1 MARFADNPFRLDE
14 PDWSAPELAY
24 TAAITQKAQLALH
37 RVLPGYEPTPLR
49 DCPAMA
55 RELGLGRIL
64 VKDESTRFG
73 IDAFKG
79 LGASYA
85 VFRVLDHR
93 WRALT
98 GQALD
103 PGLLR
108 DPAVRARLG
117 SLTFAAATDGNHGRA
132 VAWTAQLIGQ
142 CAVIF
147 MPDDTAPARI
157 ASIEREGASV
167 ELVPGT
173 FDDCVSV
180 CAENAAAQG
189 WIVIA
194 DTAYP
199 GNMEIPG
206 HIMTGYSTIFA
217 EIAEQAAQAP
227 FDVVLLPAGVGG
239 LAAAAAAS
247 LVMQHGAARPR
258 LVCVEPEE
266 SACFLESI
274 LHGRGTPIPAR
285 GNQRSMMVGLCCAMP
300 SLLAWPVIRDAIDL
314 FLAIEDD
321 LALAAMRLYHR
332 HGITSG
338 ESGAST
344 LAGLLALL
352 GRAECAPARERLRL
366 DRDSSV
372 LLINTEGATD
382 PENYRRVVSTQG
394 DTTGKAPA

>member
-1 MARFADNPFRLDE
+1 MARFVANPFRRDE

-24 TAAITQKAQLALH
+24 TAAIGRKDQLSLH
-37 RVLPGYEPTPLR
+37 RQLPGYAPTPLR

-64 VKDESTRFG
+64 VKDEAGRFG

-85 VFRVLDHR
+85 IFQVLGKRWRERTGSVLDP
-93 WRALT
+93 A
-98 GQALD
+98 QFA
-103 PGLLR
+103 
-108 DPAVRARLG
+108 DPAVRERLG
-117 SLTFAAATDGNHGRA
+117 TLTFTAATDGNHGRA
-132 VAWTAQLIGQ
+132 VAWTAGLLGHA
-142 CAVIF
+142 AVIF
-147 MPDDTAPARI
+147 MPEDTALSRI
-157 ASIEREGASV
+157 ASIEREGAVV

-180 CAENAAAQG
+180 CAETAATRG

-199 GNMEIPG
+199 GNMQVPG
-206 HIMTGYSTIFA
+206 YIMTGYSTIFA
-217 EIAEQAAQAP
+217 EIDEQAAATP

-239 LAAAAAAS
+239 LAAAGTAS
-247 LVMQHGAARPR
+247 LVLRRGAARPR
-258 LVCVEPEE
+258 LVCVEPDEA
-266 SACFLESI
+266 ACFIESI
-274 LHGRGTPIPAR
+274 LHGGGEPIAAA
-285 GNQRSMMVGLCCAMP
+285 GNMQSIMVGLCCGMP
-300 SLLAWPVIRDAIDL
+300 SLLAWPVVRDGMDL

-321 LALAAMRLYHR
+321 HVPAAMRLYHR
-332 HGITSG
+332 HAITSG
-338 ESGAST
+338 ESGSST

-352 GRAECAPARERLRL
+352 QRPELAPARDMLRL
-366 DRDSSV
+366 GSESSI

-382 PENYRRVVSTQG
+382 PENHRRVVSTQG